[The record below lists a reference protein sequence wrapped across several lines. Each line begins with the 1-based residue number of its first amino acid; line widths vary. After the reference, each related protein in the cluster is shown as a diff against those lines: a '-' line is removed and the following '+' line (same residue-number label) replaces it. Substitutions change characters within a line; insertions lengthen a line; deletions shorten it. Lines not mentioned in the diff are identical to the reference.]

1 MESSEREGKRR
12 EKNLFFWPHSSS
24 VSLYKKMIIMFAME
38 TLKRGQNRVMRA
50 VFFPN
55 RPRMNKNKPIG
66 ARSILASRID
76 DGVNSRFVLGT
87 AAMLLVILLPSLD
100 RRVKINIYEV
110 ISLASQSIPDR
121 GSPRMHISIK
131 DGCIC
136 REKER
141 ILIVSRLEFRAR
153 IYFLS
158 PSGFE
163 ATVFSV
169 SHLRPFSRR

>member
-1 MESSEREGKRR
+1 
-12 EKNLFFWPHSSS
+12 
-24 VSLYKKMIIMFAME
+24 
-38 TLKRGQNRVMRA
+38 
-50 VFFPN
+50 
-55 RPRMNKNKPIG
+55 MNKNKPIG

-131 DGCIC
+131 DDCIC

-141 ILIVSRLEFRAR
+141 ILIVSRLEFREDLFSFSFWLR
-153 IYFLS
+153 GNGFFPFLICAHFRADEMS
-158 PSGFE
+158 WGKIIRFPRKTQTTE
-163 ATVFSV
+163 
-169 SHLRPFSRR
+169 LRWRKW